1 MVVQPLSYNGG
12 AQINFRRSKI
22 MSAVTTGVKRFL
34 ACNTLPS
41 LLYVKVCE
49 NDKEFLRKY

>member
-1 MVVQPLSYNGG
+1 MLVQPLSYHGG